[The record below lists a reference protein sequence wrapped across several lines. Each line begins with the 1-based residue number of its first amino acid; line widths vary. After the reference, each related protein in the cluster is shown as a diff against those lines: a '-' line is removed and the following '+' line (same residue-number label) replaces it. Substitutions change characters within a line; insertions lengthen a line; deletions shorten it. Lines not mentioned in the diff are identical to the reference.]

1 MMDAVADRPPS
12 SPETATSVDPATLAG
27 VLAEI
32 AETASE
38 TLELQEVFGR
48 VATSVRRLIPFDN
61 MGGKALE
68 QTRGNKSKAARLL
81 GLTRA
86 QLYSRIEKYGL
97 A

>member
-1 MMDAVADRPPS
+1 MAAVIDIPRPGS
-12 SPETATSVDPATLAG
+12 ESATAVDPGSLSG

-38 TLELQEVFGR
+38 TLELQEVFDR
-48 VATSVRRLIPFDN
+48 VATAVRRLIPFDN